1 VNFHLKKAKK
11 YGKKTKKHYK
21 EVKMSFKVKLTEP
34 LIDLSQD
41 EDFIIEDM
49 ITTANIMKVLR
60 DIKRVLRMQGKTE
73 EEIEQIM
80 KEIKVEVEAELPEDK
95 RFLIH

>member
-1 VNFHLKKAKK
+1 
-11 YGKKTKKHYK
+11 
-21 EVKMSFKVKLTEP
+21 MSFKVKLTEP